1 MTTTTLNDVR
11 PTGSALQETALR
23 PSACDS
29 PAATELVATWS
40 ADARPTATWSVQARP
55 TLALQRRLIAGLV
68 G

>member
-11 PTGSALQETALR
+11 RTGNAPQETALR
-23 PSACDS
+23 RGDCEP
-29 PAATELVATWS
+29 PAPIELVATC
-40 ADARPTATWSVQARP
+40 SVQARP